1 MIEIEKPQIKFEE
14 SKNGSM
20 GTAIFEPLEKGFGIT
35 LGNAMRRVLL
45 GSLPGCA
52 PIAIKIA
59 GVDHEFQSIDG
70 IKEDITDIV
79 LNIKELA
86 LRSSTTDNDFKT
98 TLHLKAK
105 GPQKVTAAD
114 IEFNDQV
121 EIINKDL
128 FICTLEEG
136 ASIDMEILVAR
147 GRGYVPF
154 TEHKD
159 SNQPIGYIGIDSL
172 FSPVVKV
179 AYNVENAR
187 VGQDLNYDKL
197 ILDVETKGNYSAKE
211 VIALSAKIL
220 QEHIGL
226 FIELVENVKD
236 LNILTNRE
244 EDQTVKLLEMSI
256 DDMELSVRSHN
267 CLKRAGIN
275 TVEDLTKKSRNDML
289 KVRNLGLKSLEEVIA
304 KVESYGLKLRSDDE

>member
-14 SKNGSM
+14 SNEGKN

-45 GSLPGCA
+45 SSLPGCA
-52 PIAIKIA
+52 PVAIKIA

-79 LNIKELA
+79 LNIKALS

-98 TLHLKAK
+98 TLKLKAK

-136 ASIDMEILVAR
+136 ASIDMDIMVER

-159 SNQPIGYIGIDSL
+159 INSSIGYIGVDSL
-172 FSPVVKV
+172 FSPVVRV
-179 AYNVENAR
+179 AYNVENVR

-197 ILDVETKGNYSAKE
+197 VLDVETKGNYSAKE

-226 FIELVENVKD
+226 FIELVESFKD
-236 LNILTNRE
+236 MNILTNRE
-244 EDQTVKLLEMSI
+244 EDQTIKLLEMSI

>member
-1 MIEIEKPQIKFEE
+1 MIEIEKPQIRFEE
-14 SKNGSM
+14 SNNGKNG
-20 GTAIFEPLEKGFGIT
+20 GAIFEPLEKGFGIT

-45 GSLPGCA
+45 GALPGCA
-52 PIAIKIA
+52 PVAIKIE
-59 GVDHEFQSIDG
+59 GVDHEFQSVDG
-70 IKEDITDIV
+70 VKEDITDIV
-79 LNIKELA
+79 LNVKSLS
-86 LRSSTTDNDFKT
+86 LRSATTDSNFRT
-98 TLHLKAK
+98 TLKLKAK
-105 GPQKVTAAD
+105 GPQMVTASD

-128 FICTLEEG
+128 YICTLEEG
-136 ASIDMEILVAR
+136 ATLDMEIIVGR

-154 TEHKD
+154 SKNKD
-159 SNQPIGYIGIDSL
+159 SSQPIGYIGIDSL
-172 FSPVVKV
+172 YSPVVKV

-187 VGQDLNYDKL
+187 VGQDLNFDKL
-197 ILDVETKGNYSAKE
+197 VLDVETKGNYSAKE
-211 VIALSAKIL
+211 VIALSAKLL

-226 FIELVENVKD
+226 FIELVESMND

-275 TVEDLTKKSRNDML
+275 TVEDLIKKSKNDML

-304 KVESYGLKLRSDDE
+304 KIESYGLKLRSDDE

>member
-1 MIEIEKPQIKFEE
+1 MIEIEKPQIRFEE
-14 SKNGSM
+14 SNNGKNGK
-20 GTAIFEPLEKGFGIT
+20 AIFEPLEKGFGIT

-45 GSLPGCA
+45 GALPGCA
-52 PIAIKIA
+52 PVAIRIE
-59 GVDHEFQSIDG
+59 GVDHEFQSVDG
-70 IKEDITDIV
+70 VKEDITDIV
-79 LNIKELA
+79 LNIKMLS
-86 LRSSTTDNDFKT
+86 LRSATTDANFKT
-98 TLHLKAK
+98 TLKLKAK
-105 GPQKVTAAD
+105 GPQMVTASD

-128 FICTLEEG
+128 YICTLEEG
-136 ASIDMEILVAR
+136 ATLDMEIIVGR

-154 TEHKD
+154 SKNKD
-159 SNQPIGYIGIDSL
+159 NSQPIGYIGIDSL
-172 FSPVVKV
+172 YSPVVKV

-187 VGQDLNYDKL
+187 VGQDLNFDKL
-197 ILDVETKGNYSAKE
+197 VLDVETKGNYSAKE
-211 VIALSAKIL
+211 VIALSAKLL

-226 FIELVENVKD
+226 FIELVESMND
-236 LNILTNRE
+236 LNILTSRE

-275 TVEDLTKKSRNDML
+275 TVEDLIKKSKNDML

-304 KVESYGLKLRSDDE
+304 KIESYGLKLRSDDE

>member
-14 SKNGSM
+14 SNEGKN

-45 GSLPGCA
+45 SSLPGCA
-52 PIAIKIA
+52 PVAIKIA
-59 GVDHEFQSIDG
+59 GVDHEFQSVDG

-79 LNIKELA
+79 LNIKALS

-98 TLHLKAK
+98 TLKLKAK

-128 FICTLEEG
+128 FICTLEDG
-136 ASIDMEILVAR
+136 ASIDMDIMVER

-159 SNQPIGYIGIDSL
+159 INSSIGYIGVDSL
-172 FSPVVKV
+172 FSPVVRV
-179 AYNVENAR
+179 AYNVENVR
-187 VGQDLNYDKL
+187 VGQDLNFDKL
-197 ILDVETKGNYSAKE
+197 VLDVETKGNYSAKE

-226 FIELVENVKD
+226 FIELVESFKD
-236 LNILTNRE
+236 MNILTNRE